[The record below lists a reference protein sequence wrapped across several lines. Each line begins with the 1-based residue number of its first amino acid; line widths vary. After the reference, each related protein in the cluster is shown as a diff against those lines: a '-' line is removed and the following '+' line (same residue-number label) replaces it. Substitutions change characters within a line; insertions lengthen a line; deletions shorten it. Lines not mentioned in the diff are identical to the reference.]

1 MAMRRY
7 AIVLRL
13 LSLLSMQAQAS
24 DLKRETE
31 VSDAIA
37 ITLNFGKIEWL
48 QAGST
53 KFLSLYAETEKT
65 SSKGVVIL
73 LHDIAGHP
81 DQQPLIYQLRRQLP
95 AHQWATLSLQ
105 LPLRELG
112 AGAEDYYALFP
123 EALAR
128 IQTGIKYA
136 KDSGAKNI
144 VLVGYG
150 LGALQALYTQSQ
162 QSLDIKALV
171 GISLPVPASTNSTVQ
186 TLAMLKTIKLPIL
199 DVYGSLDVPEVV
211 QTARDRRLAT
221 KENSAYRQLVIDDEG
236 HQFLHDEGL
245 LGKRIVSWL
254 ARVAGG

>member
-1 MAMRRY
+1 MGIRRY
-7 AIVLRL
+7 ALL
-13 LSLLSMQAQAS
+13 LSLLCFLSIQAQA
-24 DLKRETE
+24 DDAKRETE

-37 ITLNFGKIEWL
+37 LTLNFGKIEWL

-65 SSKGVVIL
+65 TSKGVVIL
-73 LHDIAGHP
+73 LHDIDSHP
-81 DQQPLIYQLRRQLP
+81 DHQPVIYQLRRLLP
-95 AHQWATLSLQ
+95 EHQWATLSLQ
-105 LPLRELG
+105 MPLREMD
-112 AGAEDYYALFP
+112 AGVEEYFALFP
-123 EALAR
+123 DALAR
-128 IQTGIKYA
+128 IQAGIKFA

-150 LGALQALYTQSQ
+150 LGALQAVYAQSQ
-162 QSLDIKALV
+162 QPLEIKALV

-254 ARVAGG
+254 AKVVGG